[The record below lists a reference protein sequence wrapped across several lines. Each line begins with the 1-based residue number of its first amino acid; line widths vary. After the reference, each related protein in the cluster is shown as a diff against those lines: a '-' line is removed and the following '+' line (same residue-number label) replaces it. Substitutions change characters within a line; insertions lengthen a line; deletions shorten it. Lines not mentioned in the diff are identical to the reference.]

1 MAGIFKHDLNPFD
14 ATKRSFYTSNR
25 VFGLMPQ
32 GKGDRTKW
40 ERRLGGNDHPYYGV
54 QAQQTLDQKHG
65 TKQYVQ
71 QLQGQGYTL
80 GRVNNRGRKRF
91 SASSQLLGGGG

>member
-14 ATKRSFYTSNR
+14 ATRRSIATSTR
-25 VFGLMPQ
+25 VFGASPQ

-40 ERRLGGNDHPYYGV
+40 ERRLGGNTDPYYGV
-54 QAQQTLDQKHG
+54 AGNAALAEKGGPKKYAQQLMS
-65 TKQYVQ
+65 
-71 QLQGQGYTL
+71 QGAELTTANG
-80 GRVNNRGRKRF
+80 RGRKRL

>member
-1 MAGIFKHDLNPFD
+1 MAGVFKSLNPLE

-25 VFGLMPQ
+25 VFGLSPQ

-40 ERRLGGNDHPYYGV
+40 ERRLGGNQHPYYGV
-54 QAQQTLDQKHG
+54 AGQATYESQGGPKKYAQQLMS
-65 TKQYVQ
+65 
-71 QLQGQGYTL
+71 QGAELTSANG
-80 GRVNNRGRKRF
+80 RGRKRL

>member
-14 ATKRSFYTSNR
+14 ATKRSFYTSKR

-54 QAQQTLDQKHG
+54 QAQQMIGQKHG
-65 TKQYVQ
+65 MRDYANSV
-71 QLQGQGYTL
+71 L
-80 GRVNNRGRKRF
+80 GKGNGRTAARSG
-91 SASSQLLGGGG
+91 SAQLLGGG